1 MNEQGLPVGYSP
13 ITYFSNEADAVA
25 VNFAGFLGGS
35 YTTTVGAEDYG
46 NLQGI
51 THWRIASSST
61 GSSSQIPV
69 YNNGD
74 ILNNDGYYF
83 MFPGYPLTHTIQ
95 ETTAAVF
102 PTPPPQATTGSFVNP
117 LVDPLF
123 TPASITSL
131 KGWWDAND
139 PYGNGTQPAP
149 LSVVATW
156 NDKSQYSNHAT
167 IYNNIAQWNLGLNGK
182 GHITFGANDY
192 YTIPDNALPSG
203 ASPFAYYVVM
213 VQGGGTPNI
222 AVATGNVGPETVVR
236 LGYFNNNTV
245 MFATDAGTGLTGFAT
260 YPTLAVDIYGFK
272 YDGSTTKSMLNFTQN
287 TGPTQGLGGPLSI
300 ASSNSVIGGG
310 DVGNSELFTGD
321 IYEVIVYDT
330 IPTQEQE
337 QKLFSYLGYKYGFQ
351 SDINTLN
358 PYKNAPANEI
368 NYFPPT
374 PAGVSLP
381 TGIQPWNP

>member
-1 MNEQGLPVGYSP
+1 MSVSVVQPWTDSEVEEVLSLHASLIESLTPSVISKKRTEFTLPPSLLTKLSQALQISLQNPVPALLVKGDSFVHKDEAPSPFTHTYLFYLTDSSGSLIVGDSSYPIQKGTLYKFPYGMEHGTQGTGYSLRISIGPMNEQGLPVGYSP

-149 LSVVATW
+149 LSVF
-156 NDKSQYSNHAT
+156 QPCNH
-167 IYNNIAQWNLGLNGK
+167 L
-182 GHITFGANDY
+182 
-192 YTIPDNALPSG
+192 
-203 ASPFAYYVVM
+203 
-213 VQGGGTPNI
+213 
-222 AVATGNVGPETVVR
+222 
-236 LGYFNNNTV
+236 
-245 MFATDAGTGLTGFAT
+245 
-260 YPTLAVDIYGFK
+260 
-272 YDGSTTKSMLNFTQN
+272 
-287 TGPTQGLGGPLSI
+287 
-300 ASSNSVIGGG
+300 
-310 DVGNSELFTGD
+310 
-321 IYEVIVYDT
+321 
-330 IPTQEQE
+330 
-337 QKLFSYLGYKYGFQ
+337 
-351 SDINTLN
+351 
-358 PYKNAPANEI
+358 
-368 NYFPPT
+368 
-374 PAGVSLP
+374 
-381 TGIQPWNP
+381 